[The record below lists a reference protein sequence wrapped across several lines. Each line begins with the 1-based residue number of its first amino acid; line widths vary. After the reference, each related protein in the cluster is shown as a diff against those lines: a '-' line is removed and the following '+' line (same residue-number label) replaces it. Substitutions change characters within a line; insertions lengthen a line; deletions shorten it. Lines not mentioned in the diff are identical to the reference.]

1 MNAIQQLE
9 DALQE
14 RNTKTNEFLEEI
26 IAIINQSV
34 ANLPTC
40 TPSNSTP
47 EVAGSVKM
55 LRKNLDE
62 IIGKIKDDGNINKH
76 AAENLVSRLKFSNVK
91 KSDSRE
97 SIRSSQS
104 LSGFSDR
111 SLTPR
116 SSELEGLRFSADRN
130 SQAKLAYPILQPN
143 DGDEFDFDKPPR
155 YEPSNPNGGKRRT
168 RRR

>member
-1 MNAIQQLE
+1 MNAIQQLD

-47 EVAGSVKM
+47 EVAGSVKI
-55 LRKNLDE
+55 LRKNLDQ
-62 IIGKIKDDGNINKH
+62 IIGKIKDDGNINQH
-76 AAENLVSRLKFSNVK
+76 AAANLVSRLKFSNVK
-91 KSDSRE
+91 RAPERD
-97 SIRSSQS
+97 SQS

-111 SLTPR
+111 SPR
-116 SSELEGLRFSADRN
+116 SSDLDGLRFSADSNN
-130 SQAKLAYPILQPN
+130 SQTKQVYPILQPN
-143 DGDEFDFDKPPR
+143 DDDGFDFDKPPR
-155 YEPSNPNGGKRRT
+155 YEFPGTKRGGKRSHRT